1 MFLQIS
7 GQAAIFDTYS
17 IASRIYSNSS
27 EPEEEH
33 YGKFGEWACSGYEEE
48 FENEKVARLPKNVLL
63 GVLKTYC
70 YFSK

>member
-27 EPEEEH
+27 EPKEEH

-48 FENEKVARLPKNVLL
+48 FENEKVLL
-63 GVLKTYC
+63 RHTASWMLDTFLSEKLR
-70 YFSK
+70 